1 MLISKEFNK
10 KIWQKFSLKIVIN
23 KKNKNVKKFIKNN
36 FKLLNKFLI
45 VKFLKPQMFFNE
57 NKLCLDNFEIE
68 LEKDNIN
75 FICRKGSY
83 YDSF

>member
-1 MLISKEFNK
+1 
-10 KIWQKFSLKIVIN
+10 
-23 KKNKNVKKFIKNN
+23 
-36 FKLLNKFLI
+36 
-45 VKFLKPQMFFNE
+45 MFFNE